1 MKSKFEVWTW
11 RIGLIIGAAV
21 GATAVINAIRLDSW
35 APIVMVAWL
44 PAVFVAIY
52 SRPPGRCGRRHSP
65 TSAG

>member
-1 MKSKFEVWTW
+1 MKSKFEVWTR

-21 GATAVINAIRLDSW
+21 AATAMINAIRLDSW
-35 APIVMVAWL
+35 APIAMVAWL

-52 SRPPGRCGRRHSP
+52 SPPPGRCGRRRGT

>member
-1 MKSKFEVWTW
+1 MKSTFELWTR
-11 RIGLIIGAAV
+11 RIGLVIGAAV
-21 GATAVINAIRLDSW
+21 AATAVINAIRLATW
-35 APIVMVAWL
+35 APVLMVAWL